1 MKISLEPT
9 SHATPFTHREV
20 ENYLPIDTYIFPF
33 KALDKGSSRE
43 KVVFEI
49 SEMGSCSN
57 IRTFQK
63 GVLCPELN
71 PASIFITVKVRTQR
85 TACDINQRVSHII
98 LQQQLLVTVLG
109 AFFISWFIRLCIFC
123 DLAHKLT
130 IFSVPV

>member
-63 GVLCPELN
+63 GGAKDKLEDM
-71 PASIFITVKVRTQR
+71 
-85 TACDINQRVSHII
+85 DISLHLHAAHMGPT
-98 LQQQLLVTVLG
+98 LQT
-109 AFFISWFIRLCIFC
+109 
-123 DLAHKLT
+123 
-130 IFSVPV
+130 